1 MSIQLIRGYC
11 TLTYRTQ
18 KTQRNVGPH
27 SIQRSLY
34 RRSLIIVVISQMFG
48 GAGLAAG
55 VTVGAL
61 LAQEMLGTESS
72 AGVPSA
78 LLTFGSAVASF
89 LIGRFS
95 QRFGRRLGLGWG
107 FIAGGIGAIGVIF
120 SAVNSS
126 VPLLFLSLVIYG
138 AGTAANLQARYAGT
152 DLAEPNQRAKA
163 ISIAMVSTTLGAVA
177 GPNMVGM
184 TGRFATSF
192 GLPALT
198 GLFILAAGSFIL
210 AGMVLLLFLRPD
222 PLITAK
228 TISVESHPNTVE
240 KKISSPKNNKGLVVG
255 ATVMVLT
262 QVVMV
267 AIMTMTP
274 IHMKHHGFSL
284 GDVGVVI
291 GIHVGLM
298 YLPSLF
304 TGILVDKIGRTAMSI
319 ASGFVLL
326 LAGLIAALAPAN
338 SQLLLILALAL
349 LGLGWNIGLISGTAL
364 IVDATDSADRAKK
377 QGAIDVLVALAG
389 ATGGILSG
397 VVVAL
402 TNYTILSFVG
412 GALALGLIPVVLWS
426 RKRKLKLSSDIK

>member
-1 MSIQLIRGYC
+1 
-11 TLTYRTQ
+11 
-18 KTQRNVGPH
+18 
-27 SIQRSLY
+27 
-34 RRSLIIVVISQMFG
+34 
-48 GAGLAAG
+48 
-55 VTVGAL
+55 
-61 LAQEMLGTESS
+61 
-72 AGVPSA
+72 
-78 LLTFGSAVASF
+78 
-89 LIGRFS
+89 
-95 QRFGRRLGLGWG
+95 
-107 FIAGGIGAIGVIF
+107 
-120 SAVNSS
+120 
-126 VPLLFLSLVIYG
+126 
-138 AGTAANLQARYAGT
+138 
-152 DLAEPNQRAKA
+152 
-163 ISIAMVSTTLGAVA
+163 
-177 GPNMVGM
+177 MVGM

-198 GLFILAAGSFIL
+198 GLFILAAVSFIL
-210 AGMVLLLFLRPD
+210 AGIVLLLFFRPD

-228 TISVESHPNTVE
+228 TISVESHPKTLE
-240 KKISSPKNNKGLVVG
+240 KKDSSPKNNKGLFVG

-389 ATGGILSG
+389 ATGGIISG

-402 TNYTILSFVG
+402 TSYSFLSFAG

-426 RKRKLKLSSDIK
+426 RKRKQKLASDIN